1 MHTKKWRM
9 TLAIGLAVS
18 LTSLAACAAPSG
30 GGGDTGS
37 DGGGIEA
44 RTIGWVDGVLAG
56 SFQQRLNE
64 VAGEAIDHLG
74 WELQT
79 IDVAGDP
86 SKANAAVSSLVA
98 SNVDAILLSAVTPS
112 TARAGLLQAQA
123 AGIPVLVVGSE
134 PGEQELVDE
143 LELAYFGESEEGL
156 SLPLIDLM
164 KEQLSGDD
172 EVGVLY
178 TTALASSTIRTDTVV
193 DELTAAGI
201 TVIPPLETGF
211 DFVDGQANAAALINQ
226 NPNMKTIVSIYDLWT
241 AATVA
246 AIKASGR
253 DIHVYS
259 FYAGA
264 VNNPLMRDNPDI
276 ILGLADGDMIS
287 SPLVAID
294 RLLAHF
300 ENDTDIDTS
309 GVEYEYVAVTPDTL
323 PPGEQNGP
331 VSFEDAL
338 APFYASWEEDYGV
351 ALR

>member
-18 LTSLAACAAPSG
+18 LTSLAACATPGG
-30 GGGDTGS
+30 GGGDTDS
-37 DGGGIEA
+37 DGGVEA

-56 SFQQRLNE
+56 SYQQRLQE
-64 VAGEAIDHLG
+64 VAGEAVDHLG
-74 WELQT
+74 WEMQT
-79 IDVAGDP
+79 IDLAGDP
-86 SKANAAVSSLVA
+86 SKANSAVSSLVA
-98 SNVDAILLSAVTPS
+98 SGVDAILMSAVTPS

-123 AGIPVLVVGSE
+123 AGIPVLIVGSE

-143 LELAYFGESEEGL
+143 LGLAYFGESEAGL
-156 SLPLIDLM
+156 SLPLIELM
-164 KEQLSGDD
+164 KEQLSGED

-193 DELTAAGI
+193 EELTDAGI
-201 TVIPPLETGF
+201 TVIPPVETGF
-211 DFVDGQANAAALINQ
+211 DFADGQANAAALINQ
-226 NPNMKTIVSIYDLWT
+226 HPNMKTIVSIYDLWT

-253 DIHVYS
+253 DIKVYS
-259 FYAGA
+259 FYADA
-264 VNNPLMRDNPDI
+264 VNNPLMRDNPEI
-276 ILGLADGDMIS
+276 VLGLADGDMIS

-300 ENDTDIDTS
+300 ENDTEIDAS
-309 GVEYEYVAVTPDTL
+309 SVEYTYVAVLPDTL

-331 VSFEDAL
+331 VSYEEAL
-338 APFYASWEEDYGV
+338 DPFFTSWEKDYGV
-351 ALR
+351 AAK